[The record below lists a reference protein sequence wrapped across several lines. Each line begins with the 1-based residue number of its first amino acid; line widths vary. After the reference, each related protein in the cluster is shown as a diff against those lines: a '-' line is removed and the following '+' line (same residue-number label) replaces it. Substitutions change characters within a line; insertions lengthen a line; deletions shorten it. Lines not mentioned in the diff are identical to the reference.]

1 MSKSTKILALA
12 FLSASAATQALADQ
26 TIPNLNQ
33 AAETILGQIS
43 ASQILMAGATQA
55 AATGDV
61 LNPGVMQTAAISDQM
76 QADYNN
82 AIQAVIDANYYGARD
97 LLLDQHE
104 QAMQNLSASVDDLV
118 DATLVLATASTVAQ
132 MAEAADTVPE
142 QQALQTMLENSPEM
156 AISDAEQ
163 GDYNSALSA
172 VQEYARDAG
181 AFLAAANNTTL
192 TSSVDAYA
200 ATANVNLY
208 GGYAAYSATADIIN
222 IGAGNAFGLGF
233 QGFLASNGV
242 SAADIYSAGYG
253 S

>member
-1 MSKSTKILALA
+1 M
-12 FLSASAATQALADQ
+12 
-26 TIPNLNQ
+26 PNLNQ

-55 AATGDV
+55 AATGDI

-82 AIQAVIDANYYGARD
+82 AIQAVIDANYYGA
-97 LLLDQHE
+97 HE
-104 QAMQNLSASVDDLV
+104 LFMDKHDQAMQNLSASVDDLV

-163 GDYNSALSA
+163 GDYNTALAA
-172 VQEYARDAG
+172 VQEYAREAG

-192 TSSVDAYA
+192 TSTVDAYA
-200 ATANVNLY
+200 ANANVNLY

-222 IGAGNAFGLGF
+222 VGAGNAFGLGF

-242 SAADIYSAGYG
+242 SAADLYSAGYG